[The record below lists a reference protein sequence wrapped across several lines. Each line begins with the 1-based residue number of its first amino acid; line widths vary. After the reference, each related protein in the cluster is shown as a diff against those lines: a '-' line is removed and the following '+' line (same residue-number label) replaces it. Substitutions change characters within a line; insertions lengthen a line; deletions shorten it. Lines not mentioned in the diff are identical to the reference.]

1 MEITVKEINGNTTRL
16 TVDLS
21 ATVGDLKQ
29 KISQHFNVQTSQQKL
44 SANNG
49 QRHNLDDD
57 SRRLSSYG
65 LSSGSTIALL
75 ITNPVPI
82 KQVFVKN
89 DSGKISTYDVD
100 VDETVDQLRKKISN
114 KERIPLTQWSLVCDG
129 KELKS
134 GMKLKDYGIKD
145 KSTMH
150 IVFRLRSG

>member
-44 SANNG
+44 SVNNG

-57 SRRLSSYG
+57 SRNLSFYG
-65 LSSGSTIALL
+65 VSSGSTIALL

-89 DSGKISTYDVD
+89 EKGQTSTYDVD
-100 VDETVDQLRKKISN
+100 VDETVDQLREKIYN
-114 KERIPLTQWSLVCDG
+114 KQRVPLDQWSLVCDG

-150 IVFRLRSG
+150 MTLRLRGG